1 MIRICGRPNHKD
13 GNQRMSKP
21 TLKTLSVA
29 TGLAQTTVS
38 RALKNDPKIAAAT
51 RARVARAA
59 SEIGY
64 VPDRAAQR
72 LRTGRTNVIAFVSS
86 PHTEIIGFRGSML
99 AGVSDAL
106 KGTPYH
112 VSMTPYDTDSDP
124 MRPIQS
130 IVRNRL
136 ADGLIF
142 SGTQPCDSRVNF
154 LLDAGFPFVSH
165 GRTLRSREH
174 AWCDFDNGRFVELAL
189 DRLALRG
196 CREIVLFRPAPD
208 LTYSGH
214 MTEAA
219 VSSARRLGVRVYI
232 PESVTLSSS
241 ARNICDFVR
250 DQIAGGSAPDAYLC
264 PGEVPALAAMAAIED
279 SGQTV
284 RRDIAVFAKQTSPV
298 FDFIRPRIDRLH
310 EDLYAAGASL
320 GGLLLRRIDGDKA
333 AGLQVLHQPRPA
345 FVQSDD
351 LLGG

>member
-1 MIRICGRPNHKD
+1 
-13 GNQRMSKP
+13 MSKP
-21 TLKTLSVA
+21 TLKTLSNV

-38 RALKNDPKIAAAT
+38 RALKNDPKIAEAT
-51 RARVARAA
+51 RERVARAA
-59 SEIGY
+59 TEIGY

-86 PHTEIIGFRGSML
+86 PHTEIIGFRGSIL

-142 SGTQPCDSRVNF
+142 SGTQPRDSRVDF
-154 LLDAGFPFVSH
+154 LLDAGFPFVTH
-165 GRTLRSREH
+165 GRTLRSQEH

-189 DRLALRG
+189 DRLASRG
-196 CREIVLFRPAPD
+196 CRKIVLFRPAPD

-214 MTEAA
+214 MAEAA
-219 VSSARRLGVRVYI
+219 VSGARRLGLRVCL

-241 ARNICDFVR
+241 ARDIRDFVR
-250 DQIAGGSAPDAYLC
+250 AQIARGRAPDAYLC
-264 PGEVPALAAMAAIED
+264 PGEVPALAAMAAIGD
-279 SGQTV
+279 SGRSV
-284 RRDIAVFAKQTSPV
+284 GRDIVVFAKQTSPV
-298 FDFIRPRIDRLH
+298 FDFIRPRIDKLH

-320 GGLLLRRIDGDKA
+320 GRLLLHRIDGADV
-333 AGLQVLHQPRPA
+333 AGLRDLHQPRPA
-345 FVQSDD
+345 FVRDD
-351 LLGG
+351 SLVIG

>member
-1 MIRICGRPNHKD
+1 
-13 GNQRMSKP
+13 MSKP
-21 TLKTLSVA
+21 TLKTLSEV

-38 RALKNDPKIAAAT
+38 RALKNDPKIAEAT

-59 SEIGY
+59 AEIGY
-64 VPDRAAQR
+64 IPDRAAQR

-86 PHTEIIGFRGSML
+86 PHTEIIGFRGSIL

-112 VSMTPYDTDSDP
+112 VSMTPYDTDTDP

-142 SGTQPCDSRVNF
+142 SGTQPRDPRVDF
-154 LLDAGFPFVSH
+154 LLDAGFPFVTH
-165 GRTLRSREH
+165 GRTLRSQEH
-174 AWCDFDNGRFVELAL
+174 AWCDFDNGRFVDLAL
-189 DRLALRG
+189 ERLARRG
-196 CREIVLFRPAPD
+196 CREIVMFRPASD

-219 VSSARRLGVRVYI
+219 LTGARRLGIRVRL
-232 PESVTLSSS
+232 PEAVTLSSS
-241 ARNICDFVR
+241 APAIREFVCA
-250 DQIAGGSAPDAYLC
+250 QIEEGAAPDAYLC

-279 SGQTV
+279 CGRTV
-284 RRDIAVFAKQTSPV
+284 GRDIAVFAKQTSPV
-298 FDFIRPRIDRLH
+298 FDFVRPRIDKLH

-320 GGLLLRRIDGDKA
+320 GRLLLRRIGGDA
-333 AGLQVLHQPRPA
+333 VGGLRDLHQPRPA
-345 FVQSDD
+345 FVPA
-351 LLGG
+351 GGASGG